1 MVLKKTAQVL
11 MLCSVALPFHTPASA
26 NPTQLEQTFANPRV
40 EAASTSVRKGRQ
52 TKAARRNAD
61 QPGRH
66 GRMRTKHIN
75 HDASLA
81 VHNASSALL
90 DRHSVGD
97 QAYVGSTG
105 SNLDRPA
112 KNTRRHD
119 RARAVQT
126 VERFDPAAV
135 SGYQAFGAQATMD
148 SAAVGGS
155 KRGRRAAAKLAMAGS
170 GESGL
175 VAEARRWLGT
185 NPTKRSTLWC
195 AAFMNF
201 VLERSGKTGT
211 GSDMAKSFASYGQ
224 RVSGPQIGAI
234 AVMTRGPR
242 GGHVG
247 VVSGVDANGNP
258 IVISGNHNRTVA
270 EAVYPRGRVYA
281 YVMPQ

>member
-1 MVLKKTAQVL
+1 
-11 MLCSVALPFHTPASA
+11 MLCSVALPFYTPASA
-26 NPTQLEQTFANPRV
+26 NPTQLEQTFANTHV
-40 EAASTSVRKGRQ
+40 EATATSARKGRH

-61 QPGRH
+61 QPSRH
-66 GRMRTKHIN
+66 GRTRTTQIQ
-75 HDASLA
+75 
-81 VHNASSALL
+81 HNASWALS
-90 DRHSVGD
+90 DRHSIGD
-97 QAYVGSTG
+97 QAYVGLTG
-105 SNLDRPA
+105 SNSDRPA

-119 RARAVQT
+119 RARTVQT
-126 VERFDPAAV
+126 VEHFDPAAI
-135 SGYQAFGAQATMD
+135 SGYQAFGAQTTMG

-155 KRGRRAAAKLAMAGS
+155 KRSRRAAAKLAMAGS

-247 VVSGVDANGNP
+247 VVSGVDADGNP

>member
-1 MVLKKTAQVL
+1 MVLKKTTQVL
-11 MLCSVALPFHTPASA
+11 MLCSVALPFHTSANA
-26 NPTQLEQTFANPRV
+26 NPTQLEQTFANTHV
-40 EAASTSVRKGRQ
+40 EATATSARKGRH

-61 QPGRH
+61 QPSRQ
-66 GRMRTKHIN
+66 GRMRNTHIK
-75 HDASLA
+75 HDASSA
-81 VHNASSALL
+81 VL

-97 QAYVGSTG
+97 QAHVGLTESW
-105 SNLDRPA
+105 DRPA
-112 KNTRRHD
+112 KNTRRRD
-119 RARAVQT
+119 RTRAAQT
-126 VERFDPAAV
+126 VERFDPAAI
-135 SGYQAFGAQATMD
+135 SGYQAFGAQTTMD
-148 SAAVGGS
+148 SAPVGGS
-155 KRGRRAAAKLAMAGS
+155 KRSRRAAAKLAMAGS
-170 GESGL
+170 GDSGL

-195 AAFMNF
+195 ATFMNF

-247 VVSGVDANGNP
+247 VVSGVDPDGNP

-270 EAVYPRGRVYA
+270 EAVYPRGRVLA

>member
-11 MLCSVALPFHTPASA
+11 VLCSVALPFHTPANA
-26 NPTQLEQTFANPRV
+26 NPTQLEQTFANTRV
-40 EAASTSVRKGRQ
+40 EATVTATSTRKGRQ
-52 TKAARRNAD
+52 TKATRRNAD
-61 QPGRH
+61 QPSRH
-66 GRMRTKHIN
+66 GRTRTTQIQ
-75 HDASLA
+75 HDASW
-81 VHNASSALL
+81 ALS
-90 DRHSVGD
+90 DRHSIGD
-97 QAYVGSTG
+97 QPLIGLTG
-105 SNLDRPA
+105 SSLDRPA
-112 KNTRRHD
+112 KNIRRHD
-119 RARAVQT
+119 RARPAQT
-126 VERFDPAAV
+126 VEHYDPAAIA
-135 SGYQAFGAQATMD
+135 GYQAFGAQTTMG

-155 KRGRRAAAKLAMAGS
+155 KRSRRAAANLAMAGS

-195 AAFMNF
+195 ATFMNF

-211 GSDMAKSFASYGQ
+211 GSDMAKSFASYGH
-224 RVSGPQIGAI
+224 RVSGPQVGAI

-247 VVSGVDANGNP
+247 VVSGVDADGNP

>member
-11 MLCSVALPFHTPASA
+11 VLCSVALPFHTPANA
-26 NPTQLEQTFANPRV
+26 NPTQLEHTFANTRV
-40 EAASTSVRKGRQ
+40 EETVTATSARKGRQ

-61 QPGRH
+61 QPSRH
-66 GRMRTKHIN
+66 GRTRTTHMMN
-75 HDASLA
+75 HDAS
-81 VHNASSALL
+81 SALV

-97 QAYVGSTG
+97 QTYVGLTG
-105 SNLDRPA
+105 TSLDRPA
-112 KNTRRHD
+112 KKTRRHD
-119 RARAVQT
+119 RARAAQT
-126 VERFDPAAV
+126 VEHYDPAAIA
-135 SGYQAFGAQATMD
+135 GYQAFGAQTTMG

-155 KRGRRAAAKLAMAGS
+155 KRSRRAAAKHAMAGS

-185 NPTKRSTLWC
+185 NPTRRSTLWC
-195 AAFMNF
+195 ATFMNF

-211 GSDMAKSFASYGQ
+211 GSDMAKSFASYGH
-224 RVSGPQIGAI
+224 RVSGPQVGAI

-247 VVSGVDANGNP
+247 VVSGVDADGNP

>member
-11 MLCSVALPFHTPASA
+11 MLCSVALPFYTPASA
-26 NPTQLEQTFANPRV
+26 NPTQLEQTFANTHV
-40 EAASTSVRKGRQ
+40 EATATSARKGRQ

-61 QPGRH
+61 QPSRH
-66 GRMRTKHIN
+66 GRTRTTHMMN
-75 HDASLA
+75 HDASSA
-81 VHNASSALL
+81 VL

-97 QAYVGSTG
+97 QAHVGLTESW
-105 SNLDRPA
+105 DRPA
-112 KNTRRHD
+112 KNTRRRD
-119 RARAVQT
+119 RTRAAQT
-126 VERFDPAAV
+126 VEHYDPAAIA
-135 SGYQAFGAQATMD
+135 GYQAFGAQTTMG

-155 KRGRRAAAKLAMAGS
+155 KRSRRAAAKHAMAGS

-185 NPTKRSTLWC
+185 NPTRRSTLWC
-195 AAFMNF
+195 ATFMNF

-211 GSDMAKSFASYGQ
+211 GSDMAKSFASYGH
-224 RVSGPQIGAI
+224 RVSGPQVGAI

-247 VVSGVDANGNP
+247 VVSGVDADGNP